1 MLQEKLQMLQ
11 NRMRI
16 RFEEIRK
23 THQHSGNKGAN
34 VEQIVRDFLRE
45 FLPPHNRIGH
55 GEVIDSHD
63 GVSQQTDVVV
73 TNEHHPFLND
83 LPYPSVFICEGV
95 ACVGE
100 VKSVLTSKD
109 LNRVLVNTQTFK
121 SLKIQIRSGATVYTN
136 KEDLERFVDSRPFF
150 LFAFESQ
157 LVIETIKQRI
167 ESWNTVNA
175 VPLKHQLDAVF
186 ILSGGNLVNFGTG
199 GGTFQFVTPKGESL
213 GGYRSIRSKNEQPL
227 MAFLS
232 WISATMPR
240 VSLPIPP
247 ILSYLVKDVD
257 DPKRV

>member
-1 MLQEKLQMLQ
+1 MK
-11 NRMRI
+11 I
-16 RFEEIRK
+16 RFEEIRT

-55 GEVIDSHD
+55 GEVIDNHD
-63 GVSQQTDVVV
+63 RVSRQIDIVV

-95 ACVGE
+95 ACAGE

-109 LNRVLVNTQTFK
+109 LERALVNAQTFK
-121 SLKIQIRSGATVYTN
+121 SLKIQMRTGATVYTN
-136 KEDLERFVDSRPFF
+136 QEDLDRFVDSRPFF

-157 LVIETIKQRI
+157 LAIGTVKQRI
-167 ESWNTVNA
+167 ESWNTVNT
-175 VPLKHQLDAVF
+175 VPLKQQIDAVF
-186 ILSGGNLVNFGTG
+186 IISVGSLVNFGTG
-199 GGTFQFVTPKGESL
+199 NGTLQFRTPEGESL
-213 GGYRSIRSKNEQPL
+213 GGYRDIRSSDQTL
-227 MAFLS
+227 VSFLS

-247 ILSYLVKDVD
+247 ILSYLVKDF
-257 DPKRV
+257 